1 VLKITRIKIYDGQGL
16 SSVVLSYYLALQ
28 LNYYIIY
35 IPFLDIDNWMFVD
48 IYPIILNKNKVYAPS
63 LFYWNFMASSSIN
76 NR

>member
-1 VLKITRIKIYDGQGL
+1 
-16 SSVVLSYYLALQ
+16 
-28 LNYYIIY
+28 
-35 IPFLDIDNWMFVD
+35 MFVD